1 MLHWMTALMGPV
13 FAKEMVEMARRKR
26 YYFNRVL
33 YGGVLLFAL
42 FVTWNS
48 YSWQMR
54 YANTQAYRLMARMAE
69 DLFLAVSWVQL
80 GAVFLFVPVFLCGVI
95 AAEREEHT
103 LDLLFTT
110 GLTDREIVLGKLLSR
125 VTALVLLI
133 VCAMPVLSLIMLF
146 GGIDPQ
152 ALGRSLAATLV
163 AILYA
168 GAHAIYFSATTKSPL
183 GALVRAYWWM
193 ALWLCGLP
201 MTVLLM
207 VTAIYRYRAP
217 GPFGM
222 YCLGSLPFL
231 NPIGAFATAVVA
243 PLYNQMAGFLGPW
256 FFPLT
261 FVLPA
266 SWSLLLIHRAV
277 RRLRHEPTPS
287 LLARLP
293 SARLAY
299 ADPAQRKRAEVQ
311 RRHQVGR
318 TWFGVRVRNPFWL
331 RARQARVYDREGYIG
346 RIQWAAWLVAFFFV
360 GLVAVS
366 HPRGLSD
373 RGASVAFL
381 VPTWLAVAVFL
392 ALLSGM
398 SLVGDRRRGFLDLVL
413 TTPLTGREILD
424 GTMLGVWQ
432 HLRRIYW
439 LPWALGL
446 FLCLTTATFPGWF
459 LASTLMA
466 TLFGAVLLV
475 HGTVCALVSRTM
487 TPALVFTFL
496 LPALAFVGTLL
507 LVPVF
512 EHATGAVVLF
522 LALVVRIATTFAVR
536 RWATPAVVVCHLLAT
551 HFLLGTVF
559 TCWAWQDGRGIAETV
574 ATFHP
579 AYWLISLLERR
590 PDQALPSYVN
600 WVAVF
605 ACYLAALAVNFLWAR
620 WWAIRNFDRLV
631 GRLDPIA
638 RRRARPALPPSE
650 IQRVRDGLS
659 DPLAK
664 SV

>member
-1 MLHWMTALMGPV
+1 MLRWMTAVMGPV

-42 FVTWNS
+42 FLIWNS

-69 DLFLAVSWVQL
+69 DLFQAVSWVQL

-110 GLTDREIVLGKLLSR
+110 NLTDREIVLGKLLSR

-152 ALGRSLAATLV
+152 ALGRGLAATLF
-163 AILYA
+163 ATLYA

-201 MTVLLM
+201 MTVFL
-207 VTAIYRYRAP
+207 VVSAVYRFRSP

-231 NPIGAFATAVVA
+231 NPIGAFAVAVVT
-243 PLYNQMAGFLGPW
+243 PLYNQMAGLLGSW
-256 FFPLT
+256 FFPLI
-261 FVLPA
+261 FALPA

-277 RRLRHEPTPS
+277 RRLRSEPTPS
-287 LLARLP
+287 LLALRP
-293 SARLAY
+293 TRRLAS
-299 ADPAQRKRAEVQ
+299 ADPAERKRAEVH
-311 RRHQVGR
+311 RRHQAGR
-318 TWFGVRVRNPFWL
+318 TWFGLRVRNPFWL

-346 RIQWAAWLVAFFFV
+346 RIQWAAWLVAFFFI
-360 GLVAVS
+360 GLDAAT
-366 HPRGLSD
+366 HPRGLRD
-373 RGASVAFL
+373 REASLAFL
-381 VPTWLAVAVFL
+381 IPTWLVVAVFL
-392 ALLSGM
+392 ALLAGM

-413 TTPLTGREILD
+413 TTPLTGRETLD

-432 HLRRIYW
+432 HVRRIYW
-439 LPWALGL
+439 LPWVLGL

-459 LASTLMA
+459 LAATVMA

-475 HGTVCALVSRTM
+475 HGTVCALVARGM
-487 TPALVFTFL
+487 APALIFTFL
-496 LPALAFVGTLL
+496 LPVLSFIGTLL
-507 LVPVF
+507 LVPMF
-512 EHATGAVVLF
+512 EHATGQAVLI
-522 LALVVRIATTFAVR
+522 LALLVRIATTFAVR
-536 RWATPAVVVCHLLAT
+536 WRVRPGVVAGHLLAT
-551 HFLLGTVF
+551 HFLLVTLF
-559 TCWAWQDGRGIAETV
+559 TCWAWQGGRGTADTV

-579 AYWLISLLERR
+579 AYWLISLLTRR
-590 PDQALPSYVN
+590 PEQALPDHVS
-600 WVAVF
+600 WFAVF
-605 ACYLAALAVNFLWAR
+605 TCFLAALAVNFLWAR

-631 GRLDPIA
+631 GRLDSA
-638 RRRARPALPPSE
+638 KRRPARPAPPGLE
-650 IQRVRDGLS
+650 TRPAPDGVP